1 MTSCTDMIGWIDIAG
16 MTAICVFGHLY
27 LKARWG

>member
-1 MTSCTDMIGWIDIAG
+1 MTSCTDMITWVDIAYL
-16 MTAICVFGHLY
+16 TAICVLLHLY